1 MQLQKVFFPYSLFIF
16 FLPIIRDYNVII
28 FYSTYFKKKYIPENL
43 ILVKKAESFWNP
55 HKKLNIWVETENMT
69 TSVLEC
75 DVRLSN
81 PWRLWNCWQYLTTI
95 WQFLMNVW

>member
-43 ILVKKAESFWNP
+43 ILVKKAESF
-55 HKKLNIWVETENMT
+55 
-69 TSVLEC
+69 
-75 DVRLSN
+75 
-81 PWRLWNCWQYLTTI
+81 
-95 WQFLMNVW
+95 